1 MTISTSS
8 TTKTNTDSAI
18 DNKELEGK
26 EKRSIENETQLI
38 KGKELKFHEYM
49 GWLKKWGYKV
59 IDRSKEN
66 NIEGIQFKA
75 EIFPLVP
82 YSSGTNTPFF
92 LEFQNDLDD
101 GFIIRSTFELDKN
114 IELYLKNKKGAREIE
129 LTYIQI
135 EQIILPL
142 KISFI
147 RAHPIINIYKI
158 IFTGEE
164 LTKQFFFDS
173 INDLTSAMS
182 LIIGK
187 WDEKYYEIK
196 PKIQEEKKIR
206 SKNRIIYSFA

>member
-8 TTKTNTDSAI
+8 TTKTNTDSVI
-18 DNKELEGK
+18 DNKEVEVEGK

-38 KGKELKFHEYM
+38 KGKELKFHELI

-92 LEFQNDLDD
+92 LEFQNDLED

-114 IELYLKNKKGAREIE
+114 IELHLKNKKGAREIE

-158 IFTGEE
+158 IFTEEE

-196 PKIQEEKKIR
+196 PKIQEEKKI
-206 SKNRIIYSFA
+206 K

>member
-18 DNKELEGK
+18 DNKEVEGK

-38 KGKELKFHEYM
+38 KGKELKFHEFM

-158 IFTGEE
+158 IFTEEE

-196 PKIQEEKKIR
+196 PKIQEENKIR
-206 SKNRIIYSFA
+206 

>member
-18 DNKELEGK
+18 DNKEVEGK

-38 KGKELKFHEYM
+38 KGKELKFHEFM

-114 IELYLKNKKGAREIE
+114 IELYLKNKKGASRN
-129 LTYIQI
+129 L
-135 EQIILPL
+135 L
-142 KISFI
+142 
-147 RAHPIINIYKI
+147 INILNSTCK
-158 IFTGEE
+158 
-164 LTKQFFFDS
+164 LS
-173 INDLTSAMS
+173 
-182 LIIGK
+182 
-187 WDEKYYEIK
+187 
-196 PKIQEEKKIR
+196 KK
-206 SKNRIIYSFA
+206 